1 MGRTLASFPW
11 PVYDSIRSW
20 CSQVCVCVSPRFV
33 SAPGHAGHAPPSLFP
48 PPHSHAHLPFPAHR
62 WEERGRERE
71 KQPFHPGFEVH
82 EGRRS
87 LGRTSRH
94 TPRFQTHS
102 QKGNGRAG
110 EQTHSNRSRYTTRC
124 AAAPP
129 RVQGGR
135 HHPSSDCHVALR
147 GNFRIQTRD
156 GWDRCMRWIRHWRPS
171 NRGERRM
178 RDACY
183 VRT

>member
-33 SAPGHAGHAPPSLFP
+33 SAPGHAGHTPPSLFP
-48 PPHSHAHLPFPAHR
+48 PPHSHSHLPFPAHR

-94 TPRFQTHS
+94 TPRFQTHCE
-102 QKGNGRAG
+102 RR
-110 EQTHSNRSRYTTRC
+110 EEVENRRTATEADTRRGVQLHPHGSMVDVIV
-124 AAAPP
+124 PP
-129 RVQGGR
+129 PPATW
-135 HHPSSDCHVALR
+135 H
-147 GNFRIQTRD
+147 
-156 GWDRCMRWIRHWRPS
+156 
-171 NRGERRM
+171 RGEIFGSRRGM
-178 RDACY
+178 HATD
-183 VRT
+183 V